1 VSKQETTY
9 PQGTI
14 DLLKKLKTEAPE
26 LFEQAVVVGQWV
38 WLEFTGARPLPQVLV
53 KLRQLGFHWNKRRRC
68 WQHPC
73 GTRSPNDPREN
84 GKYEV
89 VAATALKLN
98 DA

>member
-1 VSKQETTY
+1 MNTMQATM
-9 PQGTI
+9 

-26 LFEQAVVVGQWV
+26 IFEQALVVGQWV
-38 WLEFTGARPLPQVLV
+38 WLEFTGARPSPQILM

-73 GTRSPNDPREN
+73 GTRAANDPRDN

-89 VAATALKLN
+89 VAATALKLK
-98 DA
+98 

>member
-1 VSKQETTY
+1 MKTEETTY
-9 PQGTI
+9 PQGTT
-14 DLLKKLKTEAPE
+14 DLLKKLKKEAPE

-38 WLEFTGARPLPQVLV
+38 WLEFTGARPLPHVLM

-73 GTRSPNDPREN
+73 GSRSPNDPRDN

-89 VAATALKLN
+89 VAATALKLKE
-98 DA
+98 